1 VTQSPQ
7 TFGHTLK
14 WATVMTTGTRAIATV
29 VTFIIAALLGPGD
42 FGLVTVALVYV
53 MFVNVF
59 LEQGFLTAI
68 IQREDLRPEH
78 LDSAFWLNLVW
89 CLVLSALVYV
99 SAGWWAGVN
108 DMPDLKPVIQV
119 LSLLVLI
126 EGLGIV
132 QTAVMQR
139 SLSFK
144 RLALRSNVGAV
155 LSGVVGVSLALAGA
169 GVWALVAQQLVLETT
184 FLVLV
189 WLLSPWRPQLRFSAG
204 HARELLS
211 FSVNVLAANLAAFA
225 GRRADALVMGIFF
238 GPVAVGLYRLADR
251 VVEVVLD
258 LTMQPVGVMSLPLL
272 SRLQSDPVR
281 LRETTLKCLRA
292 TALIAVPA
300 LLLVVATSDQLVA
313 LLGNEWED
321 AAVPLQLL
329 ALAGIGKAVGLFTG
343 PVLFAVSKPRF
354 RAVMLWL
361 IAGLSTAVAVAVGD
375 ALRGDS
381 VKTQVFGMSASR
393 AVLFVIVLLPV
404 YVAIIHRFTGVS
416 VRKFLRDVPGPAV
429 SGLAAVAV
437 VFALEESGAIDGLSP
452 VPALVVAGGA
462 ALVTTGSLLVLL
474 DRTARKYARRLAGRI
489 WPGLAPEP
497 GGSLEATPRRRESQ
511 PDATSRTAR

>member
-1 VTQSPQ
+1 MTQTPQ

-14 WATVMTTGTRAIATV
+14 WATVMTSGTRAIATA
-29 VTFIIAALLGPGD
+29 VTFVIAAILGPGD

-59 LEQGFLTAI
+59 LEQGLLTAI
-68 IQREDLRPEH
+68 IQREDLQPEH
-78 LDSAFWLNLVW
+78 LDSAFWLNLAW
-89 CLVLSALVYV
+89 CLVLTVLVYL

-108 DMPDLKPVIQV
+108 DMPDVEPVIQV

-139 SLSFK
+139 SLAFK

-155 LSGVVGVSLALAGA
+155 LSGVVGVSLAVGGA
-169 GVWALVAQQLVLETT
+169 GVWALVAQQLVIEGT

-189 WLLSPWRPQLRFSAG
+189 WVLSSWKPRLRFSAS
-204 HARELLS
+204 HARQLLA

-251 VVEVVLD
+251 AVEVVLD

-272 SRLQSDPVR
+272 SRLQNDPAR
-281 LRETTLKCLRA
+281 LREIALKCLRV
-292 TALIAVPA
+292 TAVIAVPA
-300 LLLVVATSDQLVA
+300 LLVVVATSPELVA
-313 LLGNEWED
+313 LLGEEWER

-329 ALAGIGKAVGLFTG
+329 CLAGIGKAVGLFTG
-343 PVLFAVSKPRF
+343 PVLFAVSRPRF

-361 IAGLSTAVAVAVGD
+361 IAGLSTAVAVVVGD
-375 ALRGDS
+375 ALSEDS
-381 VKTQVFGMSASR
+381 VETQVVGMSASR
-393 AVLFVIVLLPV
+393 AVLFLIVLLPV

-416 VRKFLRDVPGPAV
+416 VRSFLRDVPAPAL
-429 SGLAAVAV
+429 SGLGAV
-437 VFALEESGAIDGLSP
+437 VAAFVVRESGAIDGLSP
-452 VPALVVAGGA
+452 FPAF
-462 ALVTTGSLLVLL
+462 LVTGSVALLTTGGLLVLL
-474 DRTARKYARRLAGRI
+474 DDSARRYARTLAGRV
-489 WPGLAPEP
+489 WPSLAPRS
-497 GGSLEATPRRRESQ
+497 GGS
-511 PDATSRTAR
+511 